1 MVPVPPPYPRLSLS
15 LHKDLSDHI
24 SDSAGRL
31 KAGGDGGNGSEME
44 PQPPCLPTPMFLLGK
59 GIQGEKC

>member
-1 MVPVPPPYPRLSLS
+1 MPVPPPYPRLSLS

-31 KAGGDGGNGSEME
+31 KAGGDGGNGGEDGAPAS
-44 PQPPCLPTPMFLLGK
+44 LLTYRHVPAWK
-59 GIQGEKC
+59 GDSG